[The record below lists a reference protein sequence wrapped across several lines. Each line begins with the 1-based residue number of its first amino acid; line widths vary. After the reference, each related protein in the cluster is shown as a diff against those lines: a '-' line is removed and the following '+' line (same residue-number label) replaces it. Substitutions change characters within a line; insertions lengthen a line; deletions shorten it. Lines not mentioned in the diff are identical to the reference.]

1 MRCVVTAAAVN
12 FFAIFTETQHTT
24 EKTTQMLQNDL
35 RNGSYNVALVQN
47 KNPEEKGKKK
57 KQFSMV
63 GFSVSRSHTHSRTQH
78 DHDYYFYFISA
89 VEEISEFIVVCHQQT
104 IYLVEIKRREKLKN
118 ASEFNLMKQYTCK
131 TDAHT
136 LYAL

>member
-1 MRCVVTAAAVN
+1 
-12 FFAIFTETQHTT
+12 
-24 EKTTQMLQNDL
+24 
-35 RNGSYNVALVQN
+35 
-47 KNPEEKGKKK
+47 
-57 KQFSMV
+57 MV

-78 DHDYYFYFISA
+78 DHDYYLYFISA

-136 LYAL
+136 LYALWFNYDRTEMPIAHVLHI